1 MNEIKRHYN
10 LSQLHTFRLP
20 AKAESVTFLTSSE
33 QVAQIP
39 ADAYVIGGGSNTI
52 FLSDITR
59 PLVCIRIKGIDVK
72 EEAQHWRVKV
82 GAGENWHQLVLFL
95 NSNGIDGFENLA
107 LIPGT
112 VGAAPVQNIGAY
124 GRDISEFIYSVRVW
138 DRRSKSLSNFSN
150 EDCRFGYRD
159 SIFKQNPMRWLILE
173 VEFLI
178 PKAWQPELSY
188 GELKALEE
196 PVSAKD
202 ILDKVISIRSAKL
215 PDPNVLPNAG
225 SFFKNPVVSQK
236 KFESLAARF
245 PTMPHFNLPNN
256 EVKLAAGWLIDNLN
270 LKGFSIG
277 DASVHK
283 QQALVL
289 VNNGKATGAD
299 VLNLA
304 QHIKISVYDAY
315 GIELEAEVR
324 LLDEKGLISL

>member
-1 MNEIKRHYN
+1 MNEIKHQYD

-20 AKAESVTFLTSSE
+20 AKAESITFIKSPD

-39 ADAYVIGGGSNTI
+39 SNAYVIGGGSNTI
-52 FLSDITR
+52 FLSDIKQ
-59 PLVCIRIKGIDVK
+59 PLVCIRIEGINV
-72 EEAQHWRVKV
+72 EEEDSYWRVKV

-95 NSNGIDGFENLA
+95 NRKGIDGFENLA

-124 GRDISEFIYSVRVW
+124 GREVSEFICSVRVW
-138 DRRSKSLSNFSN
+138 DRKSQSFANFSN
-150 EDCRFGYRD
+150 DDCQFGYRD
-159 SIFKQNPMRWLILE
+159 SIFKREPMRWLILE
-173 VEFLI
+173 VEFSI

-188 GELKALEE
+188 GELKVLEQ
-196 PVSAKD
+196 PVSAKN
-202 ILDKVISIRSAKL
+202 ILDKVISVRMAKL

-236 KFESLAARF
+236 KFERLAARY

-277 DASVHK
+277 DAAVHK
-283 QQALVL
+283 HQALVL
-289 VNNGKATGAD
+289 VNTGSATGEN
-299 VLNLA
+299 VLQLA
-304 QHIKISVYDAY
+304 QHIKNKVFETYEIQ
-315 GIELEAEVR
+315 LEAEVR